1 MPAGLRE
8 DMLLS
13 AAYALAP
20 DLVQQSR
27 DLPAEAAALEQLA
40 TFVLGFT
47 PATSLAPPDAL
58 IAEIGSSLKL
68 FGGRH
73 TLVSRLATG
82 LRERGF
88 STRVGV
94 GPTPLS
100 ALAFARAGT
109 EPVVALDALPGA
121 LEPLSLAAFDL
132 PEEAR
137 TTLAAAGV
145 RTFGQADRLPRAG
158 LARRLGPAIIATL
171 DRAAGRVPD
180 PREPYQPPP
189 QFTAKLELPAP
200 VHDVEALGF
209 AVHRLVQDL
218 EGWLAARGLGVT
230 VLSLALAH
238 EQALVRHRDS
248 PCTQAQFALGAPSR
262 MSKHLMHIL
271 RERLARL
278 MLPAPVAAIAIASE
292 SVAPLAGRN
301 LALLPGEEGAIPDVP
316 LLDRLR
322 ARLGDDAVH
331 LSAPRADHRPERA
344 TSWHP
349 ATMRT
354 SHPRPQ
360 ATPCRY
366 HRGRFGFSANRNR
379 SQPPRSATVGAARR
393 TGAHRIRLVGRPRR
407 APRLL
412 RRAEPERRDRLDLPR
427 SPLRHRRRRMVP
439 ARHLRL
445 NAFRRMR
452 G

>member
-1 MPAGLRE
+1 
-8 DMLLS
+8 MLLS

-301 LALLPGEEGAIPDVP
+301 LALLPGEEGDSGRAPARSVARAWAMMRSTCPRPVP
-316 LLDRLR
+316 IIGPSEPRPGIR
-322 ARLGDDAVH
+322 PRCVH
-331 LSAPRADHRPERA
+331 
-344 TSWHP
+344 
-349 ATMRT
+349 RT
-354 SHPRPQ
+354 PRPQ

-379 SQPPRSATVGAARR
+379 SQHSSKRNRGCCATDRSASNPAGGTAA
-393 TGAHRIRLVGRPRR
+393 TCAATTSSRR
-407 APRLL
+407 ARKARPSGST
-412 RRAEPERRDRLDLPR
+412 AITATAPTTANGSCTASSPER
-427 SPLRHRRRRMVP
+427 VP
-439 ARHLRL
+439 
-445 NAFRRMR
+445 
-452 G
+452 